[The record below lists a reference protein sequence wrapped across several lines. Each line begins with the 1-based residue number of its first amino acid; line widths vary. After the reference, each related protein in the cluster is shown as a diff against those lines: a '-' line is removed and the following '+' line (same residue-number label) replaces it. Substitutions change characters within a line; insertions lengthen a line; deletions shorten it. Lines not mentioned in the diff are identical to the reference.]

1 MKVILL
7 TNQLIQNKDT
17 FIIGGWIQ
25 SLIGVLQQSPTIELA
40 VIGLTDGNSCVE
52 KENNTTYYKICDRK
66 SSNPLV
72 RIYQRFRCKI
82 QDKGVLKDCV
92 SAILD
97 FKPDIVQIFGTES
110 FACGVIPY
118 IGTIKTV
125 VHLQGL
131 LNPYMNVW
139 FPPGISK
146 NTFYFYSFNLFQYL
160 KGNGQR
166 QQHGMFQAMA
176 KRELEYFQSIRYV
189 MGRTHWD
196 KLVARILSKEAQ
208 YFHVE
213 EVLRPDFYT
222 DLQWSKKERN
232 SATLISVLS
241 SSSYK
246 GFDLILKTAVLLKS
260 QGIEFQWLVCG
271 PQKEH
276 PIIKAMERIFKQK
289 FAEYNVS
296 FLGKRTA
303 KDLVSLFLDADI
315 FIHPSYI
322 ENSPN
327 SLCEAQILGL
337 PVVATDVG
345 GISSLIKN
353 NETGILFPANDP
365 YSLCEI
371 VTSLLSDSQ
380 KMQHLGTNA
389 RNEAKKRHNRDMIL
403 KNIETVY
410 REIILK

>member
-1 MKVILL
+1 MRVTLL

-52 KENNTTYYKICDRK
+52 KENNTTYHKICDRK
-66 SSNPLV
+66 PPNPLV
-72 RIYQRFRCKI
+72 RIAQRFRCKI
-82 QDKGVLKDCV
+82 QDKKVLEDCV
-92 SAILD
+92 SAIQD
-97 FKPDIVQIFGTES
+97 FKPDVVQIFGTES

-118 IGTIKTV
+118 IGTIKVV

-139 FPPGISK
+139 FPPGISQ
-146 NTFYFYSFNLFQYL
+146 TAFYFYSFNLFHFL

-166 QQHGMFQAMA
+166 QQYKIFQAMA

-222 DLQWSKKERN
+222 DLQWSNKERN
-232 SATLISVLS
+232 TATLISILS
-241 SSSYK
+241 PSSYK
-246 GFDLILKTAVLLKS
+246 GFDLILKTAILLKS
-260 QGIEFQWLVCG
+260 QGVEFQWVVCG
-271 PQKEH
+271 PPQGQ
-276 PIIKAMERIFKQK
+276 PVIKAMERIFKNR
-289 FAEYNVS
+289 FDEYNVS
-296 FLGKRTA
+296 FLGKKTA

-337 PVVATDVG
+337 PVVAADVG

-353 NETGILFPANDP
+353 NETGVLFPANDP
-365 YSLCEI
+365 YALCEI
-371 VTSLLSDSQ
+371 VTSLLPDSQ
-380 KMQHLGTNA
+380 KMQYLGANA
-389 RNEAKKRHNRDMIL
+389 RNEAKKRHNRNAIL
-403 KNIETVY
+403 KNIEAVY
-410 REIILK
+410 QEIIQK